1 MLSRLGLGARLAL
14 LGLGVA
20 LAVSLAGGWAL
31 REQIRG
37 TLVRGAEQSLHQ
49 RIERLRVHLH
59 VAVDGSLYEEGGRSG
74 DEFNQIFSGWYWQL
88 EHQGHRLRSRSL
100 WDGTLALERA
110 VPLGNGGLLRAEGPR
125 GEGLVGVRRSLVLDE
140 GQVMIDMFGPSADME
155 GEFDRL
161 DRVLLATQA
170 ILIAVLL
177 GSTAAQIRWGL
188 RPLRRLQARLS
199 EVHAGTA
206 ERVGEDFGPDLAPLA
221 GEIDTV
227 LERNARIVARA
238 RHHAADLSHALKKP
252 LTLLGAEARRAEV
265 AGHVV
270 QAEVTAMTRLIER
283 HLARAGSGA
292 GERRR
297 LNLQEPVAGLVAL
310 MQRLHAERGLDWHVD
325 MAPHLEWRGEPTDFE
340 EMLGNLLDNAG
351 KWARRRVVVT
361 GQSVSGAVAITVED
375 DGPGIASSDL
385 ADAARRGRRFDES
398 TEGSGLGLAIVAGIA
413 ETYQSSLT
421 LEHGS
426 LGGLR
431 ARLVL
436 STAG

>member
-14 LGLGVA
+14 LGLLVA

-37 TLVRGAEQSLHQ
+37 TLVRGVEQSLNQ

-88 EHQGHRLRSRSL
+88 QHQGHTLRSRSL
-100 WDGTLALERA
+100 WDGALALDRA
-110 VPLGNGGLLRAEGPR
+110 VPLGSGGLLRAEGPR
-125 GEGLVGVRRSLVLDE
+125 GESLVGLRRQVALDE
-140 GQVMIDMFGPSADME
+140 GQVMLDLFGPAADMDS
-155 GEFDRL
+155 EFDRL
-161 DRVLLATQA
+161 DQVLLATQA

-177 GSTAAQIRWGL
+177 ASTVAQIRWGL
-188 RPLRRLQARLS
+188 RPLRRLQGRLAR
-199 EVHAGTA
+199 VHAGTA
-206 ERVGEDFGPDLAPLA
+206 ERVGTDFGPDLAPLA
-221 GEIDTV
+221 EEIDTV

-252 LTLLGAEARRAEV
+252 LTLLGAEARRPEV
-265 AGHVV
+265 AGTVV
-270 QAEVTAMTRLIER
+270 QAEVAAMTRLIER

-297 LNLQEPVAGLVAL
+297 LSLKEPVTSLVAL
-310 MQRLHAERGLDWHVD
+310 MQRLHAARGLAWRVD
-325 MAPHLEWRGEPTDFE
+325 MAPHLEWSGEPTDFE

-351 KWARRRVVVT
+351 KWAGSQVVVT
-361 GQSVSGAVAITVED
+361 GTTVPGGVELTVED

-385 ADAARRGRRFDES
+385 AEAARRGRRFDES

-413 ETYQSSLT
+413 ETYQSSLA
-421 LEHGS
+421 LERGA

-436 STAG
+436 NTSR